1 MSITAQMVKELRIKS
16 SAGMMDCKKAL
27 SETNGDMDAA
37 VDWLR
42 KKGLATASKKSG
54 RVASEGLIGI
64 CIEDNFGSI
73 VEVNSET
80 DFVARNVEFQEFV
93 SSVAKISLNNKGDLD
108 DILKSKYL
116 DFDKSVKEVLTD
128 KIAKIGE
135 IPCYIRIA
143 NDEEMLEMAIVENI
157 QRKNL
162 NAIEIGLSYQRLIDE
177 CNLTHEQ
184 LSIKL
189 SKNRSTISN
198 FLRLLKLP
206 VEVQKALRDS
216 KITMGHARALLS
228 FNSEAE
234 ILTAFNKII
243 SESLSVRDAEKMN
256 QKKKL
261 KKEEKI
267 ILSRYELRM
276 QNNISFQLKSD
287 VKIKK
292 NSKGKGQLVISFK
305 NQDQL
310 NEILENF
317 DQ

>member
-1 MSITAQMVKELRIKS
+1 MVSKKNALGKGLGALLENAKTDITSK
-16 SAGMMDCKKAL
+16 AGI
-27 SETNGDMDAA
+27 ETNAQAGLTSRINIDNITPNPFQPRIDFEKESLLELTDSIKEHG
-37 VDWLR
+37 VIQPITVR
-42 KKGLATASKKSG
+42 KIG
-54 RVASEGLIGI
+54 R
-64 CIEDNFGSI
+64 DNFQI
-73 VEVNSET
+73 
-80 DFVARNVEFQEFV
+80 
-93 SSVAKISLNNKGDLD
+93 ISGERR
-108 DILKSKYL
+108 YQAC
-116 DFDKSVKEVLTD
+116 
-128 KIAKIGE
+128 KIAKISE

-143 NDEEMLEMAIVENI
+143 NDQEMLEMAIVENI

-243 SESLSVRDAEKMN
+243 SQSLSVRDAEKMN

-261 KKEEKI
+261 KQEEKI

-292 NSKGKGQLVISFK
+292 NSNGKGQLVISFK

>member
-1 MSITAQMVKELRIKS
+1 MVSKKNALGKGLGALLENAKTDITSKPSNETNAQAGLISRINIDSITPNPFQPRIDFEKESLLELTDSIKEH
-16 SAGMMDCKKAL
+16 GVIQPI
-27 SETNGDMDAA
+27 T
-37 VDWLR
+37 VR
-42 KKGLATASKKSG
+42 KIG
-54 RVASEGLIGI
+54 R
-64 CIEDNFGSI
+64 DNFQI
-73 VEVNSET
+73 
-80 DFVARNVEFQEFV
+80 
-93 SSVAKISLNNKGDLD
+93 ISGERR
-108 DILKSKYL
+108 YQAC
-116 DFDKSVKEVLTD
+116 
-128 KIAKIGE
+128 KIAKIIE
-135 IPCYIRIA
+135 LPCYIRIA
-143 NDEEMLEMAIVENI
+143 NDQEMLEMAIVENI

-198 FLRLLKLP
+198 FLRLLNLP

-234 ILTAFNKII
+234 ILSGFKKII

-256 QKKKL
+256 HKKKL
-261 KKEEKI
+261 PNEEKV
-267 ILSRYELRM
+267 ILSSYELRM

-292 NSKGKGQLVISFK
+292 NTNGKGQLVITFK

-310 NEILENF
+310 NEILDNF

>member
-1 MSITAQMVKELRIKS
+1 MVSKKNALGKGLGALLENAKTDITSK
-16 SAGMMDCKKAL
+16 AGN
-27 SETNGDMDAA
+27 ETNAQA
-37 VDWLR
+37 
-42 KKGLATASKKSG
+42 
-54 RVASEGLIGI
+54 GLISRI
-64 CIEDNFGSI
+64 NIDCITPNPFQPRIDFEKESLLELTDSIKEHGVIQPITVRKIGRDNFQI
-73 VEVNSET
+73 
-80 DFVARNVEFQEFV
+80 
-93 SSVAKISLNNKGDLD
+93 ISGERR
-108 DILKSKYL
+108 YQAC
-116 DFDKSVKEVLTD
+116 
-128 KIAKIGE
+128 KIAKISE

-143 NDEEMLEMAIVENI
+143 NDQEMLEMAIVENI

-206 VEVQKALRDS
+206 TEVQKALRNY

-228 FNSEAE
+228 FNSEDE
-234 ILTAFNKII
+234 ILSAFRKIT
-243 SESLSVRDAEKMN
+243 SENLSVRDTEEMN

-292 NSKGKGQLVISFK
+292 NSNGKGQLVISFK

-310 NEILENF
+310 NEILDNF

>member
-1 MSITAQMVKELRIKS
+1 MVSKKNALGKGLGALLENAKTDITSKPS
-16 SAGMMDCKKAL
+16 N
-27 SETNGDMDAA
+27 ETNAQA
-37 VDWLR
+37 
-42 KKGLATASKKSG
+42 
-54 RVASEGLIGI
+54 GLISRINIDRITPNPFQPRIDFEKESLLELTDSIKEHGVI
-64 CIEDNFGSI
+64 QPITVRKIGRDNFQI
-73 VEVNSET
+73 
-80 DFVARNVEFQEFV
+80 
-93 SSVAKISLNNKGDLD
+93 ISGERR
-108 DILKSKYL
+108 YQAC
-116 DFDKSVKEVLTD
+116 
-128 KIAKIGE
+128 KIAKIIE

-143 NDEEMLEMAIVENI
+143 NDQEMLEMAIVENI

-234 ILTAFNKII
+234 ILSAFKKII

-256 QKKKL
+256 HKKKVPN
-261 KKEEKI
+261 EEKV

-292 NSKGKGQLVISFK
+292 NTNGKGQLVISFK

-310 NEILENF
+310 NEILDNF

>member
-1 MSITAQMVKELRIKS
+1 MVSKKNALGKGLGALLENAKTDITSKPSNETNAQAGLISRINIDSITPNPFQPRIDFEKESLLELTDSIKEH
-16 SAGMMDCKKAL
+16 GVIQPI
-27 SETNGDMDAA
+27 T
-37 VDWLR
+37 VR
-42 KKGLATASKKSG
+42 KIG
-54 RVASEGLIGI
+54 R
-64 CIEDNFGSI
+64 DNFQI
-73 VEVNSET
+73 
-80 DFVARNVEFQEFV
+80 
-93 SSVAKISLNNKGDLD
+93 ISGERR
-108 DILKSKYL
+108 YQAC
-116 DFDKSVKEVLTD
+116 
-128 KIAKIGE
+128 KIAKIIE

-143 NDEEMLEMAIVENI
+143 NDQEMLEMAIVENI

-234 ILTAFNKII
+234 ILSAFKKII

-256 QKKKL
+256 HKKKL
-261 KKEEKI
+261 PDEEKV

-292 NSKGKGQLVISFK
+292 NTNGKGQLVISFK

-310 NEILENF
+310 NEILDNF

>member
-1 MSITAQMVKELRIKS
+1 MVSKKNALGKGLGALLENAKTDITSKPSNETNAQAGLISRINIDSITPNPFQPRIDFEKESLLELTDSIKEH
-16 SAGMMDCKKAL
+16 GVIQPI
-27 SETNGDMDAA
+27 T
-37 VDWLR
+37 VR
-42 KKGLATASKKSG
+42 KIG
-54 RVASEGLIGI
+54 R
-64 CIEDNFGSI
+64 DNFQI
-73 VEVNSET
+73 
-80 DFVARNVEFQEFV
+80 
-93 SSVAKISLNNKGDLD
+93 ISGERR
-108 DILKSKYL
+108 YQAC
-116 DFDKSVKEVLTD
+116 
-128 KIAKIGE
+128 KIAKIIE

-143 NDEEMLEMAIVENI
+143 NDQEMLEMAIVENI

-206 VEVQKALRDS
+206 VEIQKALRDS

-234 ILTAFNKII
+234 ILSAFKKII

-256 QKKKL
+256 HKKKL
-261 KKEEKI
+261 PNEEKV

-292 NSKGKGQLVISFK
+292 NTNGKGQLVISFK

-310 NEILENF
+310 NEILDNF

>member
-1 MSITAQMVKELRIKS
+1 MVSKKNALGKGLGALLENAKTDITSKPS
-16 SAGMMDCKKAL
+16 N
-27 SETNGDMDAA
+27 ETNAQA
-37 VDWLR
+37 
-42 KKGLATASKKSG
+42 
-54 RVASEGLIGI
+54 GLISRINIDRITPNPFQPRIDFEKESLLELTDSIKEHGVI
-64 CIEDNFGSI
+64 QPITVRKIGRDNFQI
-73 VEVNSET
+73 
-80 DFVARNVEFQEFV
+80 
-93 SSVAKISLNNKGDLD
+93 ISGERR
-108 DILKSKYL
+108 YQAC
-116 DFDKSVKEVLTD
+116 
-128 KIAKIGE
+128 KIAKIIE

-143 NDEEMLEMAIVENI
+143 NDQEMLEMAIVENI

-234 ILTAFNKII
+234 ILSAFKKII

-256 QKKKL
+256 HKMKVPN
-261 KKEEKI
+261 EEKV

-292 NSKGKGQLVISFK
+292 NTNGKGQLVISFK

-310 NEILENF
+310 NEILDNF

>member
-1 MSITAQMVKELRIKS
+1 MVSKKNALGKGLGALLENAKTDITSK
-16 SAGMMDCKKAL
+16 AGI
-27 SETNGDMDAA
+27 ETNAQAGLTSRINIDNITPNPFQPRIDFEKESLLELTESIKEHG
-37 VDWLR
+37 VIQPITVR
-42 KKGLATASKKSG
+42 KIG
-54 RVASEGLIGI
+54 R
-64 CIEDNFGSI
+64 DNFQI
-73 VEVNSET
+73 
-80 DFVARNVEFQEFV
+80 
-93 SSVAKISLNNKGDLD
+93 ISGERR
-108 DILKSKYL
+108 YQAC
-116 DFDKSVKEVLTD
+116 

-310 NEILENF
+310 NKILENF

>member
-1 MSITAQMVKELRIKS
+1 MVSKKNALGKGLGALLENAKTDITSK
-16 SAGMMDCKKAL
+16 AGI
-27 SETNGDMDAA
+27 ETNAQAGLTSRINIDNITPNPFQPRIDFEKESLLELTESIKEHG
-37 VDWLR
+37 VIQPITVR
-42 KKGLATASKKSG
+42 KIG
-54 RVASEGLIGI
+54 R
-64 CIEDNFGSI
+64 DNFQI
-73 VEVNSET
+73 
-80 DFVARNVEFQEFV
+80 
-93 SSVAKISLNNKGDLD
+93 ISGERR
-108 DILKSKYL
+108 YQAC
-116 DFDKSVKEVLTD
+116 

-228 FNSEAE
+228 FNSESE